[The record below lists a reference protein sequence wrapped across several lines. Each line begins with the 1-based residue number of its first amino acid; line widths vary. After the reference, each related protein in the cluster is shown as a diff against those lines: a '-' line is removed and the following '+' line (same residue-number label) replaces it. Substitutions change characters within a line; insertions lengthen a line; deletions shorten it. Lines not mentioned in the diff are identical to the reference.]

1 MWPFIFLEVELAQE
15 VSLMKQTGL
24 LCFADEPEN
33 PFVTSVLASFE
44 QVLF

>member
-1 MWPFIFLEVELAQE
+1 MAFVFLEVELTQE

-33 PFVTSVLASFE
+33 PFVISVLASFE